1 MDSGLYLIF
10 LATTVMLIMVPGPSA
25 ITAAS
30 QGASHPQGKA
40 FFGVLGIACAD
51 VLYFSLSAT
60 GIASLIIASATLFAL
75 IKWVGVAYLF
85 YLGLSAI
92 FSDAGPINLSRE
104 QKVSRPGKLFYQG
117 LIVQLANPKALL
129 YFSALLPQFIDPAE
143 PVLLQLLIMGA
154 SCLLA
159 DLLVYSTFSYM
170 GNHLARKQLK
180 ARVVNAINKTAGLTL
195 IATGIRIAMME
206 AKS

>member
-30 QGASHPQGKA
+30 QGASHSQGKA
-40 FFGVLGIACAD
+40 FLGVLGIACAD

-75 IKWVGVAYLF
+75 IKWVGVAYLL

-92 FSDAGPINLSRE
+92 FSNAGPINLSRE
-104 QKVSRPGKLFYQG
+104 AKASKPGKLFYQG

-143 PVLLQLLIMGA
+143 PVLLQILIMGA

-159 DLLVYSTFSYM
+159 DLLVYSAFSYM

-180 ARVVNAINKTAGLTL
+180 AWVVNAMNKTAGLTL
-195 IATGIRIAMME
+195 IATGVRIAMME
-206 AKS
+206 AKN